1 MISMMSISM
10 LSILGADFLG
20 HLGGNL
26 DWNILAVLYGGGR
39 TILLGDFLAFLNRD
53 LLTRFHWFLKGFLG
67 TLLYRNLLAFLYWL
81 LHRHLVTALLGNLVA
96 MFTIASMPSSIN
108 TVASI
113 TSVTSITS
121 VSTGST
127 DHFVSGHTL
136 LLIGCLISGGTFVF
150 ILLVTGCSVVCL
162 VGCLA
167 LFLIVSLTLI
177 SVSRLTALLVLGG
190 TFLDVGCGVICHV
203 DSLTLM
209 LGATLDTD
217 CKASN
222 NEHLV
227 DHLEKK

>member
-67 TLLYRNLLAFLYWL
+67 ALLYRNLLAVLYRL

-96 MFTIASMPSSIN
+96 MFTIASMPSSI
-108 TVASI
+108 T
-113 TSVTSITS
+113 TVTSITS

-136 LLIGCLISGGTFVF
+136 LLIGCLISGGTFIF
-150 ILLVTGCSVVCL
+150 IFRVTGCSVVCL
-162 VGCLA
+162 VGCPA
-167 LFLIVSLTLI
+167 LFLVVSLTLL